1 MEETETLQV
10 VVIAT
15 GTAKAGRR
23 LARKLQEHGEVVNAT
38 DIQAIHMQRE
48 KYAIADD
55 SPIANSTD
63 EMVDPMVHSK
73 HLDQK
78 FNSGIHPSSLQ
89 EGGFA
94 FRFKFVAKA
103 SDDTVGLIRA
113 LSAAHR
119 DLYFDATFCRLDE
132 DSAGILLFQGGDILM
147 FSSIEGEAFD
157 VFHKVHEEIGEAICN
172 EMDDPDDEEWRH
184 DPESAREMHF
194 LHGYF

>member
-15 GTAKAGRR
+15 GTAKAGKR
-23 LARKLQEHGEVVNAT
+23 LAQKLQEHGEVVNAT

-48 KYAIADD
+48 KFAIANDN
-55 SPIANSTD
+55 SMANSKD
-63 EMVDPMVHSK
+63 KMVDPMTHSK
-73 HLDQK
+73 HLHQK
-78 FNSGIHPSSLQ
+78 YNWGINPYSLQ

-94 FRFKFVAKA
+94 YRFKFAA
-103 SDDTVGLIRA
+103 ATSDDTVGMIRA
-113 LSAAHR
+113 LSSAHP
-119 DLYFDATFCRLDE
+119 DLYFDVTFCRVDE
-132 DSAGILLFQGGDILM
+132 DSAGILLFQRGDIVT

-194 LHGYF
+194 LHGFF